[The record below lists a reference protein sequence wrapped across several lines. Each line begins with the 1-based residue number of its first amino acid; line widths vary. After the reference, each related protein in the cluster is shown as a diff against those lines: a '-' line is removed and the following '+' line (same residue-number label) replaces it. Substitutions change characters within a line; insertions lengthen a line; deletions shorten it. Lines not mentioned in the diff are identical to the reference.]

1 MSTDDNE
8 LTPAFVEHQREQL
21 QVLRD
26 RLLESTVQS
35 EAEERDLS
43 QRHASEVQDSGDEG
57 ALEAQRDTADVLS
70 AEDTARLGE
79 VERALEKIAEG
90 SYGLSDE
97 SGDPIPRAR
106 LEAIPEA
113 RFTVEEEALRER

>member
-8 LTPAFVEHQREQL
+8 LTPAFVEHQRQQL

-43 QRHASEVQDSGDEG
+43 QRHANEVQDSGDEG